1 MDIYCPI
8 QGMGEQ
14 PLPLGKDFSL
24 IILSGLRHK
33 VAKAL
38 QAQRRGNIPKKLCA
52 YVTLCLW
59 PSSYR
64 L

>member
-24 IILSGLRHK
+24 IILSGFGF
-33 VAKAL
+33 KA
-38 QAQRRGNIPKKLCA
+38 QSGKGTSGTKEGQ
-52 YVTLCLW
+52 YT
-59 PSSYR
+59 
-64 L
+64 